1 MFTPKAF
8 PTEMTSAVA
17 SWNLGTKRGH
27 EKQEVLFLS
36 PGESI
41 PSTFPPKP
49 QVLTDTLPLPEKI
62 VEGRETDA
70 GSAVYQGAA
79 TADCINSNLPA
90 PKDN

>member
-36 PGESI
+36 PGGSI

-49 QVLTDTLPLPEKI
+49 QVLTDTLPEKI
-62 VEGRETDA
+62 LEGRETDA
-70 GSAVYQGAA
+70 GSVVYQGTA
-79 TADCINSNLPA
+79 TADCINSNLP
-90 PKDN
+90 PSKDN